1 MQNLGGII
9 KLTTGLRILS
19 DIVNV
24 KNATVIFNYDT
35 GIYSL
40 IHYDTEIAQIKDNQ
54 VLKALKCSN
63 TSTKAI
69 YQLTDYLEIDRQEVK
84 KHFKPF
90 NKFVKYKTGNNIKQN
105 LEELI

>member
-1 MQNLGGII
+1 
-9 KLTTGLRILS
+9 LTTGLRILN

-24 KNATVIFNYDT
+24 KNATVIFNYES

-40 IHYDTEIAQIKDNQ
+40 IHYDTEIAQIDINGNK
-54 VLKALKCSN
+54 VLKALKCST

-69 YQLTDYLEIDRQEVK
+69 YQLTDYLGIDRK
-84 KHFKPF
+84 TFTLKPF
-90 NKFVKYKTGNNIKQN
+90 YNFVKHKDNKA